1 MMREASRT
9 CAVTQKRG
17 FRPMPLTDG
26 FEIIRA
32 EVRNHRIFATFGT
45 LNPLKLQAQQSY
57 FPLIS
62 NLRAITLRLYTKPP
76 SGAV

>member
-1 MMREASRT
+1 MSGHAK
-9 CAVTQKRG
+9 AG

-32 EVRNHRIFATFGT
+32 EVSNYRIFAIFGT

-57 FPLIS
+57 FPQL
-62 NLRAITLRLYTKPP
+62 AIFVP
-76 SGAV
+76 

>member
-1 MMREASRT
+1 MMRAASPT
-9 CAVTQKRG
+9 CAVTQKQG

-32 EVRNHRIFATFGT
+32 EVGNYRIFAIFGT

-57 FPLIS
+57 FPQL
-62 NLRAITLRLYTKPP
+62 AIFVP
-76 SGAV
+76 

>member
-1 MMREASRT
+1 MCGHAK
-9 CAVTQKRG
+9 AG

-32 EVRNHRIFATFGT
+32 EVRIYRIFAIFGT

-57 FPLIS
+57 FPQS
-62 NLRAITLRLYTKPP
+62 AIFVP
-76 SGAV
+76 